1 MINPRDDLKD
11 LFYKISRNKA
21 FISVSKMVSWLNET
35 QRDPRLNEILHP
47 LYTMDKDSAM
57 CIYPYLEEICEK
69 VQIDYTNLL
78 KVRLTLKSCY
88 KTVSLLLLKRQSP

>member
-69 VQIDYTNLL
+69 IQIDYTNLL

-88 KTVSLLLLKRQSP
+88 RTA